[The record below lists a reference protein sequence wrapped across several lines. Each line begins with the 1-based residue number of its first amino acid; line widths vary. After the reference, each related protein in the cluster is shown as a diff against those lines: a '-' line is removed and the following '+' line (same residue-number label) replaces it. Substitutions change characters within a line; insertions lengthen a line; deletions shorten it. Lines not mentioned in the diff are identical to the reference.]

1 MEKTDRKKI
10 IVEFQKKG
18 YSVED
23 SGGRIIGEKNGM
35 RISVLF
41 AADGSSIAAVLEE
54 MDGTGTFLRLEAAR
68 ERGVSLSMEEKDGEL
83 FFIRTSKGSRTEL
96 QML

>member
-1 MEKTDRKKI
+1 MEKIDREKI
-10 IVEFQKKG
+10 ISVFQKKG

-23 SGGRIIGEKNGM
+23 SGGRIIGEKDGM
-35 RISVLF
+35 RLSVLF
-41 AADGSSIAAVLEE
+41 ATDGSIAAILEE

-83 FFIRTSKGSRTEL
+83 FFIRLSKGSRTEL
-96 QML
+96 QVI